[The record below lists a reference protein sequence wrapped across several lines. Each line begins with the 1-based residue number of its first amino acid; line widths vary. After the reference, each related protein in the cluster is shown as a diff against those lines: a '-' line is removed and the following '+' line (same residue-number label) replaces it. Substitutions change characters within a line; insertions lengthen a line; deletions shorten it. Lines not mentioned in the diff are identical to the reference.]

1 MGRPVRLE
9 SLHIPGE
16 REKKKK
22 KKNKTLDE
30 RETTGHITIRING

>member
-9 SLHIPGE
+9 SLHMPGE

-22 KKNKTLDE
+22 KHKTLDE
-30 RETTGHITIRING
+30 RETTGHITMRING